1 MYILMQTKTSKA
13 LNLFLLVS
21 LIFGCVTPLGPPI
34 NNQSQ
39 QIKHDNIIKVDY
51 TGFTVWLDCRKHGAI
66 KFQYNVQH
74 DIGNLPRTKSFHTD
88 PNIPADCQ
96 QFSDKGYNQNYDR
109 GHLVPANHLD
119 DSKQAIYD
127 TNSMVNILPQA
138 AAMNRGAWQLTE
150 EITECY
156 REIDNLQ
163 IIGGVIWGN
172 NPTDD
177 YFIADHG
184 VATPDAFWKVIIRG
198 TSEDERVIAWVV
210 PNLNEATLDQLDT
223 YIVSIDELEK
233 MTGETI
239 PVAEYAKHEPAPSS
253 WLIPHGCDKS

>member
-1 MYILMQTKTSKA
+1 MLIGLSPGCIAPIADLPEGKITQTSEPR
-13 LNLFLLVS
+13 V
-21 LIFGCVTPLGPPI
+21 
-34 NNQSQ
+34 
-39 QIKHDNIIKVDY
+39 IKVNY
-51 TGFTVWLDCRKHGAI
+51 TGFTVWLDCKRHGAI
-66 KFQYNVQH
+66 KFQYKVQK
-74 DIGNLPRTKSFHTD
+74 DMGNLPRIKSFHID
-88 PNIPADCQ
+88 PHIPAHCQ
-96 QFSDKGYNQNYDR
+96 QTSNKGYNENYDR

-156 REIDNLQ
+156 REIENLQ
-163 IIGGVIWGN
+163 VIGGVIWGD
-172 NPTDD
+172 NPADD

-184 VATPDAFWKVIIRG
+184 VATPDAYWKVIIRG
-198 TSEDERVIAWVV
+198 TGEDERVIAWVV

-223 YIVSIDELEK
+223 YIVSIEELEK
-233 MTGETI
+233 MTGEII
-239 PVAEYAKHEPAPSS
+239 PVADYAKHEPAPNS